1 MAAFWDC
8 FKRNW
13 VSELRQNLVKLALR
27 RFVILMT
34 GGRFVFWK
42 LVLFASAFAL
52 CLIGCSSSDQPKTPL
67 RLSTGATDTP
77 ASASDANGYQVIQ
90 VPDGG
95 SITGTIKVSGPIP
108 QLPKRDITKDPKVC
122 GTGTRDSQQL
132 IVSKDG
138 ALKNAVVIVEDVK
151 RGKPVPESAQN
162 AQINQKNCEY
172 DPHVFV
178 VAQNSNVS
186 ILNSDPTLHNIHM
199 YQGNDSLFNIAQPVR
214 NQVNNHKLEKVGMV
228 YAECDVH
235 GWMQA
240 HIAVVNNPYYAVTDN
255 SGTFSI
261 RDLPLGTYK
270 VKVWHE
276 YLGEKTQEITVNPK
290 TEFALNL
297 DLRDLLDAKKPTSV
311 PITSAAPSAGART
324 SPLAAAGASGPGP
337 EVIVRMVSEG
347 TEFRYEPNTLTIK
360 AGTTVKWVNVSDNK
374 HTSTD
379 DPEFEQTAGQALV
392 PAGAEFWT
400 SPFLSNGD
408 TFSRKFT
415 VPGKYRFFCRNHE
428 QPFGMVGTITVV
440 P

>member
-1 MAAFWDC
+1 MHDQHQNPLPDIQIAQNA
-8 FKRNW
+8 RMLPITE
-13 VSELRQNLVKLALR
+13 VSHRKLE
-27 RFVILMT
+27 
-34 GGRFVFWK
+34 FWK

-52 CLIGCSSSDQPKTPL
+52 FLTGCSSSDHPETPPGIP
-67 RLSTGATDTP
+67 TGATDTTT
-77 ASASDANGYQVIQ
+77 SAPDANGYQVIQ

-108 QLPKRDITKDPKVC
+108 QLPKRDIAKDPKVC

-138 ALKNAVVIVEDVK
+138 ALKNAIVIVESVK
-151 RGKPVPESAQN
+151 RGKPMPDAAQN

-178 VAQNSNVS
+178 VAANSNVS

-199 YQGNDSLFNIAQPVR
+199 YQGDDSLFNIAQPVQ
-214 NQVNNHKLEKVGMV
+214 NQINNHKLEKVGMV

-235 GWMQA
+235 GWMKA

-255 SGTFSI
+255 SGKFSI
-261 RDLPLGTYK
+261 RDLPPGTYK

-297 DLRDLLDAKKPTSV
+297 DLRDLLDAKTSV

-324 SPLAAAGASGPGP
+324 SPAAAAGAAGPGT

-347 TEFRYEPNTLTIK
+347 TEFRFEPNTFTIK
-360 AGTTVKWVNVSDNK
+360 AGTTVKWVNVSENK

-379 DPEFEQTAGQALV
+379 DPEFEVTVGQALV
-392 PAGAEFWT
+392 PAGAESWT
-400 SPFLSNGD
+400 SSFLSTGE

-428 QPFGMVGTITVV
+428 MFGMVGTITVV